1 MAARLLIVEDDPST
15 LALLRDALASE
26 GYEVD
31 ALSDGALAL
40 ARTNAA
46 RYDLV
51 LSDVNL
57 PGLDGFTLCR
67 RLRAKDS
74 LTPIILLT
82 SRDNEIDEALGL
94 ELGADDYVTK
104 PFSLRVLRARIAG
117 LLRRAATEKEPEKE
131 RENERFDRGPL
142 SIDRARLR
150 VRWHDELIETTVTE
164 LRLIEALATRAG
176 RVLSREKL
184 LELAR
189 EDDSVV
195 APRIVDTYVARVR
208 KKFEAVRKGSDP
220 IETVVGAGYRYREDR

>member
-15 LALLRDALASE
+15 LTLLRDALAAD
-26 GYEVD
+26 GYAVE
-31 ALSDGALAL
+31 ALADGALAL
-40 ARTNAA
+40 ARASEV
-46 RYDLV
+46 RFDLI

-57 PGLDGFTLCR
+57 PGLDGFSLCR

-74 LTPIILLT
+74 RAPIILLT
-82 SRDNEIDEALGL
+82 SRDSEIDEALGL

-117 LLRRAATEKEPEKE
+117 LLRRSSSDGASSE
-131 RENERFDRGPL
+131 RDELFERGPL
-142 SIDRARLR
+142 RIDRARLR
-150 VRWHDELIETTVTE
+150 VQWHDALLETTVTE

-208 KKFEAVRKGSDP
+208 KKFDAVRKGSDP
-220 IETVVGAGYRYREDR
+220 IETVVGAGYRYRDDR